1 MGLKQLTALEI
12 NEAARKIA
20 NTLHYL
26 QELESEPLENF
37 DNDHITFESELESI
51 QRNTGLQLHQIMDA
65 YDV

>member
-1 MGLKQLTALEI
+1 MALKQLTALEI